1 MRIKQLTKAE
11 REALRRTFY
20 EAITDQ
26 PYSLGE
32 TIRKMR
38 QILGKTQPEFA
49 SLVKVA
55 PRIISDLER
64 GVGNPRLDTL
74 NRIGRLFGLGLG
86 FQRKARY

>member
-11 REALRRTFY
+11 REELRRTFY
-20 EAITDQ
+20 ESITDE
-26 PYSLGE
+26 PYPLGE

-49 SLVKVA
+49 RLVKVA

-74 NRIGRLFGLGLG
+74 NRIGRLFGLGVG
-86 FQRKARY
+86 FQRKAR